1 MAQESV
7 LNIRLGGIEVAKT
20 NVQEFS
26 QIIAENKVEQKKLLQ
41 QINELNKTEAKN
53 GSLTEKQI
61 EQRGELTAKLQ
72 AYRTQTT
79 KLTRDMKANQKMVD
93 SMDGSLDQLSGLL
106 TDLTSQYRNLSK
118 AERESA
124 QGQELLTHIR
134 QTSDELKEA
143 EKAMGDNRRNVG
155 NYGEALSMLS
165 PKLAG
170 FAQAFSG
177 IEGTLNGLTESFK
190 SMGKVSQTT
199 VNNVTQYNT
208 QISQVSS
215 TTTNMTSVTQQAG
228 GAFKGIG
235 TAIMGAAR
243 AAMAFIATPIGAAI
257 AALAAIGGI
266 TKKFM
271 DYNAEVE
278 KSNALISGITNQTG
292 EVVDNIRIKTQAMS
306 EVLGITQEELTN
318 KAKVLVEQFGIT
330 YEEALSQME
339 TGILATNGA
348 NEEFMQSIGEYST
361 FFSQAGYSVEEFANI
376 VNAGFDLGMYADKL
390 PDAIK
395 EADISLRE
403 MTQGTRDA
411 LVNAF
416 GDDFTNE
423 IASKVNSGAIT
434 TKEALELI
442 AEESENVVQKNG
454 EIGLSSQQA
463 AQLTADVFRGA
474 GEDAGGALAIFEA
487 VNVSMEDQTS
497 QLDEQGKRL
506 QENIAREQKVAE
518 ARDKAMN
525 SPGIRAFSKALKD
538 IGAVIQQV
546 FFFMV
551 ERVGKNINFF
561 IVQPIQ
567 RGIAV
572 GKAVVSAFVNIG
584 KGIGKLIMKFEPFN
598 KAVTKVKDGFNS
610 LVNGFKQGF
619 ATVRATLDGLSA
631 YGKAVLGSLGDALD
645 AIGKGQFKKAKNAI
659 ADIGDEGAKAFDKAF
674 NKSMD
679 SAMGKALET
688 VEDAGDSMIKNMGDA
703 GDSAGQEFKDKFAQ
717 QYDELMHEIE
727 RRPALTEASNLIGDY
742 DEDLLEHYLTQFSEK
757 VASGEWAESTMVQL
771 RNIHGELSGISVTS
785 QEFFDLA
792 QARARELDKASSS
805 GSSSRS
811 RRREQERREAEKALQ
826 DEQKRI
832 EMIQELGRTE
842 REELKFKLDQQLSN
856 LKIYFDESTAT
867 AEEIAEFES
876 TLTESELMA
885 RRQLQHE
892 YNMAIKKMDDD
903 ANKATQEATEA
914 HLEKMRELYEGELED
929 RQDNLTQLM
938 NDLQI
943 AMNSELMAV
952 EGNEQAKQEIR
963 DKYQKLRLKA
973 EMDATQELI
982 DFVTQQLQS
991 DLDQEALG
999 LDLFSDEQVAE
1010 MKANL
1015 QELIVQMSDLKTQYS
1030 EINYVDE
1037 TPKSIGEMLG
1047 MDEEGIATAQ
1057 LAFQTFTQGM
1067 ELVSQALAQQT
1078 QNQMLE
1084 IGAQRKEGLISEEEF
1099 QNKRQA
1105 IEQKAAL
1112 QTHRMRML
1120 NASVSIAKGVMEA
1133 YLSTL
1138 GQTGIFGLPL
1148 AGIAAG
1154 IAGAF
1159 GAAQLAVMQAN
1170 KPKFAEGGILK
1181 GASHAQGGI
1190 QLFGSGGSYYGEA
1203 EGGEAILTRGVMQ
1216 NPKLARMASA
1226 LNVMGGGVPLFQGGG
1241 VLHPI
1246 QPASSSEKIGSAISQ
1261 QINQNQPVLVVEQLR
1276 ERENTLNVVES
1287 LKKVR

>member
-26 QIIAENKVEQKKLLQ
+26 QIISQNRVEQKKLLQ

-53 GSLTEKQI
+53 GKLTE
-61 EQRGELTAKLQ
+61 EQTAQRAKLTAKLQ
-72 AYRTQTT
+72 SNRTETT
-79 KLTRDMKANQKMVD
+79 KLTRDMKANQKIVE

-106 TDLTSQYRNLSK
+106 TELTSQYRGLSQ

-124 QGQELLTHIR
+124 QGQELLSYIR
-134 QTSDELKEA
+134 QTSDELKGL

-155 NYGEALSMLS
+155 NYGEAIGMIS

-170 FAQAFSG
+170 FAQAFTGMQDKLEGFTETFKKSG
-177 IEGTLNGLTESFK
+177 
-190 SMGKVSQTT
+190 
-199 VNNVTQYNT
+199 
-208 QISQVSS
+208 S
-215 TTTNMTSVTQQAG
+215 TAQAG
-228 GAFKGIG
+228 GGMLTGAFNSIKTSVIG
-235 TAIMGAAR
+235 ATQAAI
-243 AAMAFIATPIGAAI
+243 AFIATPIGAAL

-306 EVLGITQEELTN
+306 DVLGITQEELTN

-339 TGILATNGA
+339 NGILATNGA

-403 MTQGTRDA
+403 MTKGTRDA

-434 TKEALELI
+434 TKEALEMI
-442 AEESENVVQKNG
+442 AEESKTVVQANG

-506 QENIAREQKVAE
+506 QENIAREQEVGE

-538 IGAVIQQV
+538 IGAFLSKVFYGAIELIGTAIDRSIVKPFNLAKSVVTGVISV
-546 FFFMV
+546 FT
-551 ERVGKNINFF
+551 
-561 IVQPIQ
+561 
-567 RGIAV
+567 
-572 GKAVVSAFVNIG
+572 NIG
-584 KGIGKLIMKFEPFN
+584 KGIGQLIMKFEPFN
-598 KAVTKVKDGFNS
+598 KAVTKVK
-610 LVNGFKQGF
+610 NGFSSMIEGFKRGF
-619 ATVRATLDGLSA
+619 ATFRATIDGLKA
-631 YGKAVLGSLGDALD
+631 YGQSVLGSLGEALE
-645 AIGKGQFKKAKNAI
+645 AIGEGELIKAKNAI
-659 ADIGDEGAKAFDKAF
+659 ADLGDDASRAYDRAF
-674 NKSMD
+674 NATMEE
-679 SAMGKALET
+679 AMGTAVKT
-688 VEDAGDSMIKNMGDA
+688 VEDAGDDMVNSSANSGADA
-703 GDSAGQEFKDKFAQ
+703 GAAFRDEFMDEYNEMKNDIARNPVLIQAGQIFDNRDM
-717 QYDELMHEIE
+717 DELETK
-727 RRPALTEASNLIGDY
+727 LDY
-742 DEDLLEHYLTQFSEK
+742 VTGKF
-757 VASGEWAESTMVQL
+757 ASGEWTQGTMV
-771 RNIHGELSGISVTS
+771 NLS
-785 QEFFDLA
+785 
-792 QARARELDKASSS
+792 ELDGTLTGVTVSAEEYYDLVQDRMNAIHREDEKNARD
-805 GSSSRS
+805 RS
-811 RRREQERREAEKALQ
+811 RNSSERAKQIQKELE
-826 DEQKRI
+826 DELKRI
-832 EMIQELGRTE
+832 AKIQELGRTE
-842 REELKFKLDQQLSN
+842 REELKFKLDQQLAD

-867 AEEIAEFES
+867 AEEIAQFES

-892 YNMAIKKMDDD
+892 YNMAIDKMNDEARQAELD
-903 ANKATQEATEA
+903 ATQAQLDKLQEIYDDEI
-914 HLEKMRELYEGELED
+914 KD
-929 RQDNLTQLM
+929 RQNNLTELHNQM
-938 NDLQI
+938 QI

-952 EGNEQAKQEIR
+952 EGNEKAKQEIR
-963 DKYQKLRLKA
+963 DKYQKLRLQA
-973 EMDATQELI
+973 EMDATQKLI
-982 DFVTQQLQS
+982 DFVSQQLQN
-991 DLDQEALG
+991 DLDQEELG
-999 LDLFSDEQVAE
+999 LDLFSDEQTAE
-1010 MKANL
+1010 MQANL
-1015 QELIVQMSDLKTQYS
+1015 QELLVQMSDLKTQYS
-1030 EINYVDE
+1030 EINYVDGM
-1037 TPKSIGEMLG
+1037 PQDIGDLFG
-1047 MDEEGIATAQ
+1047 LSDKGKIKAQ
-1057 LAFQTFTQGM
+1057 LAFDAFTQGM
-1067 ELVSQALAQQT
+1067 ETVSQALAQQT

-1084 IGAQRKEGLISEEEF
+1084 IGAQRKQGLISEEEF
-1099 QNKRQA
+1099 QNQRQA

-1112 QTHRMRML
+1112 RTHRMRMT
-1120 NASVSIAKGVMEA
+1120 NAAVTIAQGVLEV
-1133 YLSTL
+1133 YLKTL
-1138 GQTGIFGLPL
+1138 AMLPFPAGVPL
-1148 AGIAAG
+1148 AKVGAGVAA
-1154 IAGAF
+1154 AF
-1159 GAAQLAVMQAN
+1159 GTAQLAIMQAN

-1190 QLFGSGGSYYGEA
+1190 QLFGSRGTYYGEA

-1246 QPASSSEKIGSAISQ
+1246 QPATSSEKIGSAISQ